1 MHPAVK
7 SERDAAAS
15 FTYWGKG
22 TAAGDL
28 EIHSCHWVYRMELWV
43 PSLGCMNCNSERKR
57 ETQSVIRKRA
67 VGGKLVVVLPCAEL
81 LEKILSSS
89 KPKPITT

>member
-7 SERDAAAS
+7 SERDAATS
-15 FTYWGKG
+15 FSYWGKG

-28 EIHSCHWVYRMELWV
+28 EIRSCNWVYRMELWV

-57 ETQSVIRKRA
+57 ETQSVTKKRT
-67 VGGKLVVVLPCAEL
+67 VGGKLVVVLLCVEL
-81 LEKILSSS
+81 LEKIPSSS
-89 KPKPITT
+89 KPKPKTT